1 MAGRR
6 SLAYAAI
13 TAGLEL
19 LPEGF
24 YLAQFH
30 LVKGDR
36 HLSNGVIP
44 AEAVIVQHLQVKS
57 PLSHF
62 LIREA

>member
-1 MAGRR
+1 MAI
-6 SLAYAAI
+6 SPFSYTAI

-19 LPEGF
+19 LPEGL

-30 LVKGDR
+30 LVKGNW

-44 AEAVIVQHLQVKS
+44 AEAVVVQHLKVQRA
-57 PLSHF
+57 LSDF
-62 LIREA
+62 LVREA